1 MTSRPIQL
9 LRRILPGALAAILMA
24 TASAADP
31 APAATP
37 EVRMSVN
44 RTALLPTDTLSIT
57 IIIKGFDLPGIT
69 PPQWPA
75 IPGFIQVDQTSSILP
90 SAIGGKTYVLYKYV
104 CSYIPTESGIFSIP
118 SIQIRMPGLQFR
130 SKVIQIKVL
139 NADGSENTRVFTPPP
154 PPPQAPPATGQARI
168 SPAEEMRIV
177 AEVSNDRPFLG
188 QQVVVSYRL
197 LTTISIG
204 RKVMQN
210 QRPDYKHFWVEQIA
224 LPADNAPES
233 AVVKGARFYQILLD
247 RVVLF
252 PLETG
257 DLAIAPAT
265 WTVVGKYDKPSYH
278 EEERRLTT
286 EPLRVTV
293 KPLPPPPGGAP
304 GRMEVGDYQMSLNYS
319 SARVKLGQAFP
330 IYLTIKGSGNIRGL
344 LPPALPSEGSQ
355 FNIVSIRAVHANFS
369 PFVDTSRQ
377 PVEVRFGGDKVW
389 EILVY
394 PKFPGQIEFPA
405 IPFVFFDTAAARY
418 TQLSTDPI
426 RFQVESLEGG
436 AASLAGAAPA
446 KRTED
451 PPPWGLL
458 GVFGFLI
465 LILAGML
472 AYIAVTRRGGAIGK
486 AFKRRAP
493 SVEAL
498 LREAEEMVT
507 HLGAGSFYDVLSH
520 AVLSSLQQTLGIS
533 ATALTRDELQDV
545 LIRNGLPERAVAGIF
560 AVQDHCDEARFAGVR
575 YEVADRQKM
584 LRTATMLHQELKE
597 RRFAAKE

>member
-1 MTSRPIQL
+1 MISRPIQF
-9 LRRILPGALAAILMA
+9 LRRLLPWALPILL
-24 TASAADP
+24 ASALSAVDP
-31 APAATP
+31 APAAAP

-44 RTALLPTDTLSIT
+44 RTTLLPTDTLSLT
-57 IIIKGFDLPGIT
+57 IMIKGYDLPGIV

-90 SAIGGKTYVLYKYV
+90 SAIGGKTYVLCKYV

-154 PPPQAPPATGQARI
+154 PPPQASPAGGQARI
-168 SPAEEMRIV
+168 SQAEEMRIV
-177 AEVSNDRPFLG
+177 AEVSDHQPFLG

-204 RKVMQN
+204 RKVAQN

-233 AVVKGARFYQILLD
+233 VVVKGMRFYQILLD

-257 DLAIAPAT
+257 DLTIAPAA
-265 WTVVGKYDKPSYH
+265 WTVVGKFEKPSYH
-278 EEERRLTT
+278 EEERRLST
-286 EPLRVTV
+286 EPLRIAVQ
-293 KPLPPPPGGAP
+293 PLPPLPGSAP
-304 GRMEVGDYQMSLNYS
+304 GRMEVGDYQMSLNYP

-369 PFVDTSRQ
+369 PFVDASRQ

-394 PKFPGQIEFPA
+394 PKFPGRIEFPA
-405 IPFVFFDTAAARY
+405 IPFVFFDTATARY
-418 TQLSTDPI
+418 SHLSTDPV
-426 RFQVESLEGG
+426 RFQVENLEGG
-436 AASLAGAAPA
+436 TASLSGAAPA
-446 KRTED
+446 KQAED

-458 GVFGFLI
+458 AILTVLV

-472 AYIAVTRRGGAIGK
+472 AYIAVTPRGGAIGK

-520 AVLSSLQQTLGIS
+520 AITSSLQQTLGVS
-533 ATALTRDELQDV
+533 ATALSRDELQDV
-545 LIRNGLPERAVAGIF
+545 LARNGLPERAVAGIF
-560 AVQDHCDEARFAGVR
+560 AVRDHCDEARFAGVR
-575 YEVADRQKM
+575 YEVADRQEM
-584 LRTATMLHQELKE
+584 LRTATLLHQELKE
-597 RRFAAKE
+597 RKFAAKE

>member
-1 MTSRPIQL
+1 MIPRHPALQRL
-9 LRRILPGALAAILMA
+9 ALACALPALLAAAAI
-24 TASAADP
+24 AAEP
-31 APAATP
+31 APAAAP

-44 RTALLPTDTLSIT
+44 RTTLLPTDTLSIT
-57 IIIKGFDLPGIT
+57 IMIKGFDLPGVV

-90 SAIGGKTYVLYKYV
+90 SAIGGKTYALYKYV

-139 NADGSENTRVFTPPP
+139 NADGSENNRVFTPPP
-154 PPPQAPPATGQARI
+154 PPPQAPATGGARI

-177 AEVSNDRPFLG
+177 AEVSNERPFLG

-197 LTTISIG
+197 LTTVSIG
-204 RKVMQN
+204 RKVVQN
-210 QRPDYKHFWVEQIA
+210 QRPDYKHFWVEQIT
-224 LPADNAPES
+224 LPPDNAPES
-233 AVVKGARFYQILLD
+233 VMLKGVRFYQILLD

-257 DLAIAPAT
+257 PLTIAPAS
-265 WTVVGKYDKPSYH
+265 WTVVAKLEKPAYH

-286 EPLRVTV
+286 ESQRVSV
-293 KPLPPPPGGAP
+293 QPLPPPPAGAA
-304 GRMEVGDYQMSLNYS
+304 GRMEVGDYQMSLNYP

-355 FNIVSIRAVHANFS
+355 FNIVSNRAVHANFS
-369 PFVDTSRQ
+369 PFVDVSRQ

-394 PKFPGQIEFPA
+394 PKFPGGIEFPA
-405 IPFVFFDTAAARY
+405 IPFVFFDTATARY
-418 TQLSTDPI
+418 TRLSTDAI
-426 RFQVESLEGG
+426 RFQVESLDGG
-436 AASLAGAAPA
+436 ATDLAGAAPA
-446 KRTED
+446 KKAED

-458 GVFGFLI
+458 AI
-465 LILAGML
+465 LAILALVLAGML

-498 LREAEEMVT
+498 LREAEEMVP
-507 HLGAGSFYDVLSH
+507 HLGAGSFFDVLSS
-520 AVLSSLQQTLGIS
+520 ALLSALQQTLGIPV
-533 ATALTRDELQDV
+533 TALTRDELQDV
-545 LIRNGLPERAVAGIF
+545 LLRHGLPERAVEGIF
-560 AVQDHCDEARFAGVR
+560 AVRDHCDEARFAGVR
-575 YEVADRQKM
+575 YEVADRRAM
-584 LRTATMLHQELKE
+584 LQTVTRLHHELKE
-597 RRFAAKE
+597 RKFAAKE